1 MPLASRLPIGRSYS
15 FSSKKLNC
23 LLVVLF
29 SNQVQTHVYYP
40 KDEKYSPRQECLSTT
55 QSHQLKILDL
65 KKFIVKD
72 TWAQWM
78 TKVLDEIVAHEEL
91 QSVLYEHQNN
101 FFLEDA
107 YHRDISLE
115 SVTSNKI
122 KKYLHEILTNAIFEY
137 NPCKELLLGLKKAP
151 PSKDE

>member
-78 TKVLDEIVAHEEL
+78 TKVLDEIMPMK
-91 QSVLYEHQNN
+91 N
-101 FFLEDA
+101 
-107 YHRDISLE
+107 
-115 SVTSNKI
+115 
-122 KKYLHEILTNAIFEY
+122 
-137 NPCKELLLGLKKAP
+137 CKGIV
-151 PSKDE
+151 